1 MALSTSFLL
10 TGVFTGVFAGV
21 FGTSVEAEAETSA
34 VVSLSVLVGVAVV
47 LISAD
52 LLLSL
57 STLADTETER
67 SADFVSSIFAA
78 GETTVALVL
87 ISADALPLGFICSF
101 NGDLASFELDFSN
114 LSIFALTLE
123 Q

>member
-10 TGVFTGVFAGV
+10 TGVFAGV

-52 LLLSL
+52 LLSL

-78 GETTVALVL
+78 GETTVALALV
-87 ISADALPLGFICSF
+87 SADALPLGFTSSF

-123 Q
+123 K